1 MHLGAI
7 FGSYI
12 VRFSISFPWFKKGKR
27 RSKAMHRK
35 FPEILSEEPLWKPL
49 AVDIIAVVMSVWG
62 GLFLMREMHWVRFY
76 LPAQSFHNTH
86 SFPLNKSIEH
96 CFCGNA
102 DWAFCCKRLCWPKP
116 QHGQLTIELKF
127 LTIPKRTKFIFFFFF
142 SVHIQGNVCPFYF
155 YNKFMYFLNELC
167 ENTLYYDQMWDKPEC
182 QINRKE
188 L

>member
-12 VRFSISFPWFKKGKR
+12 VRFSIPFPWFKKGKR

-142 SVHIQGNVCPFYF
+142 FCAYTRKCMS
-155 YNKFMYFLNELC
+155 FLFL
-167 ENTLYYDQMWDKPEC
+167 
-182 QINRKE
+182 
-188 L
+188 